1 MTRRTAP
8 RRRVVVSGEGGA
20 RRTILAPTGG
30 GAHDE
35 LALDDRPLALTLSV
49 DARHLIVTLP
59 HELWIV
65 DAKTLAVQRTIPL
78 SAARPSVAEGWEG
91 ALWIGGQHLHRAS
104 IHATSATKI
113 GSKLGGY
120 VDHVALIRDD
130 LLCCVG
136 SAGELLWDIDRE
148 GPVHKRKSPGP
159 GAISVVASTDGRGV
173 FCDGTETTWVIDPA
187 HPAGYAQL
195 RLSATSP
202 VSVPSEAIVC
212 IGRTPADRGGRVLLG
227 ARDGALAWTT
237 HDLRLAGERVPTGKR
252 DLTPL
257 AMVGD
262 ERWVYVLRRRGTL
275 QRFLIAQPPP
285 PKRPDKKKR
294 PLPGQQTAELEP
306 PPLPDAQEVRLD
318 KLAECMTLMIDA
330 ADGKRTLVL
339 GGGRADGALG
349 RLWTVDPDALDWQD
363 IALGRRVLAEPPPP
377 PDPNAEPAPPQR
389 PSFIATKHKLS
400 GPKISAI
407 AVDDI
412 VNAHVDY
419 WLTPTT
425 GSLLERP
432 TERRPKDEILPGDA
446 LLLPAMVR
454 FTEGTARP
462 ALLLWPGVVED
473 HAGPP
478 PETSMLVWGDEP
490 RGWMALETPEIRLQ
504 KWSRTDVFPL
514 QVALA
519 SVPEGVPGKRSK
531 IDPKWVD
538 REHFEALA
546 KECKK
551 LLKVL
556 W

>member
-1 MTRRTAP
+1 MAP
-8 RRRVVVSGEGGA
+8 AGGA
-20 RRTILAPTGG
+20 N
-30 GAHDE
+30 DE
-35 LALDDRPLALTLSV
+35 LTLDDRPLAVTLSV
-49 DARHLIVTLP
+49 DGRHLIVTLP

-65 DAKTLAVQRTIPL
+65 DAKTLAAQRTIPL

-104 IHATSATKI
+104 INSTSTTKI

-148 GPVHKRKSPGP
+148 NPVHKRKSPGP
-159 GAISVVASTDGRGV
+159 GAIGVVASTDGRGI
-173 FCDGTETTWVIDPA
+173 FCDGSETAWVIDPA

-212 IGRTPADRGGRVLLG
+212 LGRTPADRGGRVLLG
-227 ARDGALAWTT
+227 AVDGGVAWTT
-237 HDLRLAGERVPTGKR
+237 HDLRLAGERIPAGKR
-252 DLTPL
+252 DWTPL
-257 AMVGD
+257 ALAGD

-275 QRFLIAQPPP
+275 QRFLIAQPHQ
-285 PKRPDKKKR
+285 PKRSDKKKSSR
-294 PLPGQQTAELEP
+294 PYGADGPSSRPFPGQPPQEPEP

-318 KLAECMTLMIDA
+318 KLAECMTLIIESD
-330 ADGKRTLVL
+330 KRTLVL
-339 GGGRADGALG
+339 GGSRADGALG
-349 RLWTVDPDALDWQD
+349 RLWTVDPDTLDWND
-363 IALGRRVLAEPPPP
+363 LGLSKRVLAEPPPP
-377 PDPNAEPAPPQR
+377 PDPTAEPPPPQR
-389 PSFIATKHKLS
+389 PSFIATKNKLA

-407 AVDDI
+407 SVDDI
-412 VNAHVDY
+412 VNGHVDY

-432 TERRPKDEILPGDA
+432 TERRPKSEILPGDA

-454 FTEGTARP
+454 FAEGTARP
-462 ALLLWPGVVED
+462 ALLVWPGVVED

-478 PETSMLVWGDEP
+478 PDTSLLVWGDEP
-490 RGWMALETPEIRLQ
+490 RAWMALETPEIRLQ
-504 KWSRTDVFPL
+504 KWSRTDVFPIQL
-514 QVALA
+514 ALA
-519 SVPEGVPGKRSK
+519 SVPEGVPGKRVEFER
-531 IDPKWVD
+531 KWID

>member
-1 MTRRTAP
+1 MAP
-8 RRRVVVSGEGGA
+8 V
-20 RRTILAPTGG
+20 GG
-30 GAHDE
+30 GAQDE
-35 LALDDRPLALTLSV
+35 LALDDRPLAVVLSV

-65 DAKTLAVQRTIPL
+65 DAKTLMPQRTIPV

-91 ALWIGGQHLHRAS
+91 ALWVGGQHLYRAS
-104 IHATSATKI
+104 IHSTSVTKI

-148 GPVHKRKSPGP
+148 APTHKRKSPGP
-159 GAISVVASTDGRGV
+159 GAIGLVASTDGRGI
-173 FCDGTETTWVIDPA
+173 FCDGSETAWVIDPA
-187 HPAGYAQL
+187 HTAGYAQL

-212 IGRTPADRGGRVLLG
+212 LGRTPADRGGRVLLG
-227 ARDGALAWTT
+227 AADGAIAWTT
-237 HDLRLAGERVPTGKR
+237 HDLRLAGERIPSGRR
-252 DLTPL
+252 DTTPL
-257 AMVGD
+257 ALTGD

-275 QRFLIAQPPP
+275 QRFLIAQPSQ
-285 PKRPDKKKR
+285 PKRPDKKKSPR
-294 PLPGQQTAELEP
+294 PLPSQPQAEPEP

-318 KLAECMTLMIDA
+318 KLAECMTLIIDG
-330 ADGKRTLVL
+330 DKRTLVL
-339 GGGRADGALG
+339 GGGRAGGALG
-349 RLWTVDPDALDWQD
+349 RLWMVEPDSLEWND
-363 IALGRRVLAEPPPP
+363 IPLGRRVLAEPPPP
-377 PDPNAEPAPPQR
+377 PDPSAEPPPPQR

-400 GPKISAI
+400 GPKISAVS
-407 AVDDI
+407 VDDI
-412 VNAHVDY
+412 VNGQVDY
-419 WLTPTT
+419 WLTTST

-454 FTEGTARP
+454 FSEGTARP
-462 ALLLWPGVVED
+462 ALLVWPGVVED

-478 PETSMLVWGDEP
+478 PETTLLVWGDEP

-504 KWSRTDVFPL
+504 KWSRTDVFPIQL
-514 QVALA
+514 ALPG
-519 SVPEGVPGKRSK
+519 VPEGVPGKRSK
-531 IDPKWVD
+531 LDPKWVD

>member
-1 MTRRTAP
+1 M
-8 RRRVVVSGEGGA
+8 SGEGGA
-20 RRTILAPTGG
+20 RRTILAPSGG
-30 GAHDE
+30 GSNDE
-35 LALDDRPLALTLSV
+35 LALDDRPLAVALSV

-59 HELWIV
+59 HEIWIV
-65 DAKTLAVQRTIPL
+65 DAKTLSAQRTIPL

-104 IHATSATKI
+104 LHASSATKI

-148 GPVHKRKSPGP
+148 GPTHKRKSPGP
-159 GAISVVASTDGRGV
+159 GATHVVSTTDGRGV
-173 FCDGTETTWVIDPA
+173 FCDGTETAWVIDPA
-187 HPAGYAQL
+187 HVAGYAQL

-202 VSVPSEAIVC
+202 VSVASEAIVC

-227 ARDGALAWTT
+227 AVDGGIAWTT
-237 HDLRLAGERVPTGKR
+237 HDLRLAGERVPVGKR

-257 AMVGD
+257 SLVGD
-262 ERWVYVLRRRGTL
+262 ERWVYVLRRRGIL
-275 QRFLIAQPPP
+275 QRFLIAQPPA
-285 PKRPDKKKR
+285 PKRADKKKAQGHR
-294 PLPGQQTAELEP
+294 PLPGQQNPEPEP

-318 KLAECMTLMIDA
+318 KLAECMTLIIEGD
-330 ADGKRTLVL
+330 KRTLVL

-349 RLWTVDPDALDWQD
+349 RLWMVEPDALEWSDL
-363 IALGRRVLAEPPPP
+363 ALSKRVLAEPPPP
-377 PDPNAEPAPPQR
+377 PDPDAEPPPPQR
-389 PSFIATKHKLS
+389 PSFIATKNKLS

-432 TERRPKDEILPGDA
+432 TERRPKSEILPGDA

-454 FTEGTARP
+454 FSEGTARP
-462 ALLLWPGVVED
+462 ALLVWPGMVED
-473 HAGPP
+473 HEGPP

-490 RGWMALETPEIRLQ
+490 RAWMALETPEIRLQ
-504 KWSRTDVFPL
+504 KWSRTDVFPI

-538 REHFEALA
+538 REHFDALA

>member
-1 MTRRTAP
+1 M
-8 RRRVVVSGEGGA
+8 
-20 RRTILAPTGG
+20 ILASAG

-35 LALDDRPLALTLSV
+35 LSLDDRPLAVALSS
-49 DARHLIVTLP
+49 DTRHLIVTLP

-78 SAARPSVAEGWEG
+78 NAARPSVAEGWEG
-91 ALWIGGQHLHRAS
+91 ALWVGGQHLHRAS
-104 IHATSATKI
+104 IHSSVVTKI

-148 GPVHKRKSPGP
+148 GPTHKRKSPGP
-159 GAISVVASTDGRGV
+159 GALAVVSSTDGRGV
-173 FCDGTETTWVIDPA
+173 FCDGTQTAWVIDPA

-202 VSVPSEAIVC
+202 VPVPSEAIVC
-212 IGRTPADRGGRVLLG
+212 IGRTPANRGGRVLLG
-227 ARDGALAWTT
+227 ARDGAVAWTT

-252 DLTPL
+252 DSTPL

-262 ERWVYVLRRRGTL
+262 ERWIYVLRGRGIL
-275 QRFLIAQPPP
+275 QRFLIAQPQP
-285 PKRPDKKKR
+285 PKRPDKKR
-294 PLPGQQTAELEP
+294 PPLPGQKVEPEP

-318 KLAECMTLMIDA
+318 KLAECMTLIIESGDA
-330 ADGKRTLVL
+330 AGSGEAAGASKRTLVL
-339 GGGRADGALG
+339 GGSRADGALG
-349 RLWTVDPDALDWQD
+349 RLWTVDPDALEWQD

-389 PSFIATKHKLS
+389 PSFIATKNKLS

-412 VNAHVDY
+412 VNAHVEY
-419 WLTPTT
+419 WLTPNT

-454 FTEGTARP
+454 FSEGTARP

-478 PETSMLVWGDEP
+478 PEISMLVWGDEP
-490 RGWMALETPEIRLQ
+490 RAWMALETPEIRLQ
-504 KWSRTDVFPL
+504 RWSRTDVFPI

-519 SVPEGVPGKRSK
+519 GVPEGVPGKRSK